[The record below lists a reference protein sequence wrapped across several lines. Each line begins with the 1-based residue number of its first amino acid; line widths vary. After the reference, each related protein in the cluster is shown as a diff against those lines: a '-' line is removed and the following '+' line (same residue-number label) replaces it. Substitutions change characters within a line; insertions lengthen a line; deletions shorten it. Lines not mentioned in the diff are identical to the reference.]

1 MRIKRIKNTV
11 IALLFVSVCAFGV
24 SVYAANEQYDK
35 KSYVT
40 FTSVVLPD
48 KCDNVTFA
56 QTKNDKNGKNKGKTT
71 NRSYGQIKMSSY
83 KNCSKVDCWLRTYV
97 NQTWHYWTPYILSN
111 VSDKSKHK
119 IKYCNQKSSYYKSG
133 VEAQLRGENADSRI
147 AIFSDSKVSGE
158 VWFN

>member
-1 MRIKRIKNTV
+1 MRIKKIKNMV
-11 IALLFVSVCAFGV
+11 MALLLVSVCAFGV

-35 KSYVT
+35 SSYVS
-40 FTSVVLPD
+40 FASVVLPD
-48 KCDNVTFA
+48 KCDNITFA
-56 QTKNDKNGKNKGKTT
+56 KTKDKGKTT

-83 KNCSKVDCWLRTYV
+83 KNCSKVDCWMRTYV

-119 IKYCNQKSSYYKSG
+119 IKYCDQKSSYYKSG
-133 VEAQLRGENADSRI
+133 VTAQLRGENADSRI
-147 AIFSDSKVSGE
+147 AIFGDSKVSGE